1 MIRRTLASLALL
13 LPLAAC
19 SPSPSTSETAAPAAP
34 AAEAPVAAPATT
46 ATPAASEASVAP
58 ATPAAT
64 PASSEAPAA
73 QPTAEAAADAPRL
86 GTDYEVL
93 PTPQP
98 TFAPAAGKIEIDEV
112 FSYRCIHCAEFQP
125 AVNVWKKTIPADVNW
140 VYVPAAF
147 GESWDDFARAYYAA
161 QVMGVQERTHD
172 MVFKGVFEDQLIK
185 TGSQEEIADMYGK
198 FGVDRNTFLAT
209 MQSFGVT
216 AKLNRSRQFALRTGV
231 QATPTI
237 ILNGKYRV
245 SVTRDGGFPRMLK
258 TVDFLIAKERSAT
271 ATAAA
276 P

>member
-1 MIRRTLASLALL
+1 MT
-13 LPLAAC
+13 
-19 SPSPSTSETAAPAAP
+19 
-34 AAEAPVAAPATT
+34 
-46 ATPAASEASVAP
+46 
-58 ATPAAT
+58 
-64 PASSEAPAA
+64 
-73 QPTAEAAADAPRL
+73 AADAPRL
-86 GTDYEVL
+86 GTDYELL

-98 TFAPAAGKIEIDEV
+98 TFAPASGKIEIDEV

-125 AVNVWKKTIPADVNW
+125 SVNAWEKTKPADVNW

-161 QVMGVQERTHD
+161 EIMGVRERTHN
-172 MVFKGVFEDQLIK
+172 MVFKGVFEDNLIK

-245 SVTRDGGFPRMLK
+245 SVTRDRGFDGLLK
-258 TVDFLIAKERSAT
+258 TVDFLIAQERNAT
-271 ATAAA
+271 ATAAT